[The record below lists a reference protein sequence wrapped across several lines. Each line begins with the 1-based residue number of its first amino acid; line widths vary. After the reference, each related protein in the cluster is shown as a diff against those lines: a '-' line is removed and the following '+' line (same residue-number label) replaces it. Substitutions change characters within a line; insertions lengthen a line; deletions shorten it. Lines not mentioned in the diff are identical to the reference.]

1 MPPGSSPLA
10 RGLPATGAI
19 PGETVGII
27 PARAGFTTTTKGQPH
42 EPADHPRSRGV
53 YAGMRDGLGWSTGSS
68 PLARGLRCS
77 RSRAGGARR
86 IIPAR
91 AGFTHRRRSGRPG
104 TWDHP
109 RSRGVYDSGPRAG
122 AGQHGSSPLARG
134 LLQAVPQRIG
144 ARRIIPAR
152 AGFTCDLRCCRGRR
166 RDHPRSRGVYT
177 NGRLSAQTPT
187 GSSPL
192 ARGLRICWRHSIPLG
207 GIIPARAGFTRCPSQ
222 GHRGFQ
228 DHPRSR
234 GVYFARLRRIMTGS
248 GSSPLARGLRR
259 SRR

>member
-1 MPPGSSPLA
+1 MASDHPRSRGVYLRDLHLHQMPPGSSPLA

-91 AGFTHRRRSGRPG
+91 AGFTFGLDPNSPVTG
-104 TWDHP
+104 
-109 RSRGVYDSGPRAG
+109 
-122 AGQHGSSPLARG
+122 GSSPLARG
-134 LLQAVPQRIG
+134 LPIG
-144 ARRIIPAR
+144 
-152 AGFTCDLRCCRGRR
+152 GGQ
-166 RDHPRSRGVYT
+166 GVQV
-177 NGRLSAQTPT
+177 L
-187 GSSPL
+187 
-192 ARGLRICWRHSIPLG
+192 
-207 GIIPARAGFTRCPSQ
+207 GIIPARAGFTIPVPAP
-222 GHRGFQ
+222 GRGNT

-234 GVYFARLRRIMTGS
+234 GVYM
-248 GSSPLARGLRR
+248 
-259 SRR
+259 